1 MGESAQQQWERYRR
15 ALAGAPLPCA
25 LVDLAAFDRNAAAL
39 FAPTRAAGRTV
50 RLATKSLRVPVLV
63 RRLLERSGGAA
74 RGLMTF
80 TAAETAFLAGQGF
93 DDLLLAYPTVQPAEC
108 ARLAGLCMAGR
119 TVAVAVDCAAHVDAF
134 EGDRVVDRAAT
145 YRGLGHAFL

>member
-39 FAPTRAAGRTV
+39 FAPTRGAGRTV